1 MDIKLITLASYVKPQ
16 IVENKNK
23 NWVLNGPKNSFYQY
37 IIDRNNGSATNSS
50 INSTYISLIY
60 GRGLD
65 FKDGLQGVNDW
76 ALLQKYLRPQELRK
90 VIADFQIFNEYS
102 VQVIRTKGGGLSSI
116 KHLPKQLVAPSIK
129 NEDGEIDSYWYSED
143 WTNTNKYRPEEFS
156 AFGTSKDA
164 IEIYVGRP
172 YRVGDE
178 YISSPDY
185 LAGLQYAEMEEEIS
199 NLNIS
204 SIRNGL
210 SAGYIINIPD
220 GKSWGDEEKDEFER
234 QVKKKLTSSS
244 NASNFIISFNGRD
257 VEIDITP
264 FPVNDNIHKQ
274 WDFLTKECKTQLMT
288 AHRVISPSLVGLSS
302 ASGFSSVA
310 DEMDMSEKQTMKR
323 VIKPKQDFIIDGIA
337 DILQQFDINL
347 DLHFK
352 PLTEEIEDIVE
363 EVVEDKKETVKLA
376 GFDPSQKRG
385 ADGKWG
391 SMGNRGEADSKGEK
405 LNVTDKQL
413 KDQLKSHNANDG
425 STFSTEGKDLFGKK
439 GAISVSTFE
448 SLSEKIKGKDV
459 TEKQLRD
466 FIEKHADLLGENS
479 EYSIGTWYDKK
490 TGTTWLDI
498 VTVTDMANALDL
510 AKKHN
515 QIAIFNLET
524 GEEIM
529 TGGTGLSLSFNPSQK
544 RDKYG
549 RWTNENNMHLIEN
562 SIKDQSFE
570 TAVIYD
576 KEGNVLKKV
585 DGDKLSVD
593 VGGMP
598 NEAHTLTH
606 NHPNNSSFSRQD
618 LIYLQDQKLNRMR
631 VVTPS
636 GVVYEVVLK
645 DFSGNERSKF
655 VSDYWEQA
663 TKLADQE
670 VESYAQNLYKN
681 DENFNLYWRYK
692 EERLAEVQKLFG
704 RYSDRRMKYLIE
716 NTPMGSVIQYNV
728 YE

>member
-1 MDIKLITLASYVKPQ
+1 MV
-16 IVENKNK
+16 
-23 NWVLNGPKNSFYQY
+23 NG
-37 IIDRNNGSATNSS
+37 
-50 INSTYISLIY
+50 
-60 GRGLD
+60 
-65 FKDGLQGVNDW
+65 
-76 ALLQKYLRPQELRK
+76 
-90 VIADFQIFNEYS
+90 
-102 VQVIRTKGGGLSSI
+102 
-116 KHLPKQLVAPSIK
+116 
-129 NEDGEIDSYWYSED
+129 
-143 WTNTNKYRPEEFS
+143 
-156 AFGTSKDA
+156 
-164 IEIYVGRP
+164 
-172 YRVGDE
+172 
-178 YISSPDY
+178 
-185 LAGLQYAEMEEEIS
+185 
-199 NLNIS
+199 
-204 SIRNGL
+204 
-210 SAGYIINIPD
+210 
-220 GKSWGDEEKDEFER
+220 
-234 QVKKKLTSSS
+234 
-244 NASNFIISFNGRD
+244 
-257 VEIDITP
+257 
-264 FPVNDNIHKQ
+264 
-274 WDFLTKECKTQLMT
+274 
-288 AHRVISPSLVGLSS
+288 
-302 ASGFSSVA
+302 
-310 DEMDMSEKQTMKR
+310 
-323 VIKPKQDFIIDGIA
+323 
-337 DILQQFDINL
+337 
-347 DLHFK
+347 
-352 PLTEEIEDIVE
+352 
-363 EVVEDKKETVKLA
+363 
-376 GFDPSQKRG
+376 
-385 ADGKWG
+385 
-391 SMGNRGEADSKGEK
+391 GNRGEADSKGKK

-425 STFSTEGKDLFGKK
+425 STFSTDGKDLFGKK

-655 VSDYWEQA
+655 VNL
-663 TKLADQE
+663 LAITGNRL
-670 VESYAQNLYKN
+670 QN
-681 DENFNLYWRYK
+681 
-692 EERLAEVQKLFG
+692 
-704 RYSDRRMKYLIE
+704 
-716 NTPMGSVIQYNV
+716 
-728 YE
+728 

>member
-129 NEDGEIDSYWYSED
+129 NEDGEIESYWYSED

-323 VIKPKQDFIIDGIA
+323 VIKPKQDFIIDGIT

-376 GFDPSQKRG
+376 GFDPSQNRG

-391 SMGNRGEADSKGEK
+391 SMGNRGEADSKGKK

-413 KDQLKSHNANDG
+413 KDQLKSHSANDG
-425 STFSTEGKDLFGKK
+425 STFSTDGKDLFGKK

-459 TEKQLRD
+459 TEQQLRN

-498 VTVTDMANALDL
+498 VTVTDMDNALDL

-529 TGGTGLSLSFNPSQK
+529 TGGTGVSLSFNPSQK

-576 KEGNVLKKV
+576 KEGNVLKTV

-593 VGGMP
+593 IGGMP
-598 NEAHTLTH
+598 QEAHTLTH

-670 VESYAQNLYKN
+670 VADYAANLYKN